1 MKKNRSN
8 SLSEKLNNKYKV
20 IVTTGDELGSGTDSN
35 VFIKVYFDDYSTDRI
50 HLKKSLTNKNAF
62 ERGQTD
68 VFEIKMDYYSKL
80 KKIKYN

>member
-1 MKKNRSN
+1 
-8 SLSEKLNNKYKV
+8 V

-35 VFIKVYFDDYSTDRI
+35 VFIKDYFDDYSTDRI